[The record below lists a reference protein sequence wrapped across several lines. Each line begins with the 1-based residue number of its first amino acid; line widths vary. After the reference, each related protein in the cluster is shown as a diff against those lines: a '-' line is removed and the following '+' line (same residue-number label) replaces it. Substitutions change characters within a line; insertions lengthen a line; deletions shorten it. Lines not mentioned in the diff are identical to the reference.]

1 MSRRLQVL
9 LDDAELAEIQR
20 MAKRQHMST
29 AEWVR
34 HALRAARRQQP
45 AGDSKRRLEMIR
57 TAAKH
62 DFPAGDIAQM
72 LGEIEQGYL
81 GGVGP

>member
-9 LDDAELAEIQR
+9 VDEAELAEIRR

-34 HALRAARRQQP
+34 HALRSARRQQP
-45 AGDSKRRLEMIR
+45 GGDAKRRLEVVR
-57 TAAKH
+57 AAAKH
-62 DFPAGDIAQM
+62 DFPTGDIAQM

-81 GGVGP
+81 SGSGP